1 MTVKGCQQFEYM
13 GVQRSFLNSLYYN
26 KANVFLN
33 PDAYIRD
40 IAKLRLVP
48 QFHDFEPHSSFTK
61 VCS

>member
-1 MTVKGCQQFEYM
+1 M

-40 IAKLRLVP
+40 IVKLRLIP
-48 QFHDFEPHSSFTK
+48 QFHDIEPHSELSK
-61 VCS
+61 VCGQA